1 MLPEQ
6 HDILFSFV
14 AILFAVFAVFVFGN
28 VVTHCREREGINT
41 NLWGGVFGIFAV
53 TCFLMTVHMFDLV
66 QKDQLIFFFST
77 YLWVVILMLLV
88 WGVFFKSNKIESQS
102 PPIIRGFFFWTTV
115 SLLLAGYTNWLPQQ
129 RSDPPPKEAA
139 VVGDLTMEEFAE
151 MGRVIIFGAK
161 QVAGQK
167 SIGKGQCPL
176 CHTFDPGDNI
186 GRCPNLFGVEKRS
199 HDRVKEER
207 YKTSPVAIGETEPAA
222 GIVKGKYDE
231 VPDEYKR
238 QHGPDELTGE
248 DYIRESLMCPTC
260 YVVEGYGKDNDTKSP
275 MPVITKP
282 PISLSRT
289 EVNAV
294 IAYLQSKDT
303 PGEFA
308 SVTVPLPQDDA
319 GNTGGGDA
327 AAEADSGGDEDAPVF
342 VTGKE
347 DIQTMINT
355 LGCPLCHTIPG
366 VEGAM
371 GTLGPVLHEK
381 TNAPN
386 RIKDPNYKGKAT
398 NTKEYVR
405 ESILNPGAYVVFNE
419 EAGESF
425 PDGLMPTTFSEMLSV
440 QALDKLVDFISQT
453 EAPAGS

>member
-6 HDILFSFV
+6 HDILFSFI
-14 AILFAVFAVFVFGN
+14 AILFAVFGIFVFGN
-28 VVTHCREREGINT
+28 VIQNCREREGLNT
-41 NLWGGVFGIFAV
+41 KFWGGIFGAFAIG
-53 TCFLMTVHMFDLV
+53 CFLMTVHMFDLV
-66 QKDQLIFFFST
+66 QADQLKFFFST
-77 YLWVVILMLLV
+77 YILVVLLMLFS

-102 PPIIRGFFFWTTV
+102 PPIIRGFFFWCTV

-176 CHTFDPGDNI
+176 CHTFDPGDNM
-186 GRCPNLFGVEKRS
+186 GRCPNLFGVEERS
-199 HDRVKEER
+199 HKRVKEDR
-207 YKTSPVAIGETEPAA
+207 YASSPMAIGELEPAS
-222 GIVKGKYDE
+222 GIVKG
-231 VPDEYKR
+231 VPNDIPEEYRR

-248 DYIRESLMCPTC
+248 DYLRESLMCPTC
-260 YVVEGYGKDNDTKSP
+260 YVVTGFGKDGDTKSP
-275 MPVITKP
+275 MPVIVKP
-282 PISLSRT
+282 PISLSRV

-294 IAYLQSKDT
+294 VAYLQSKDT

-308 SVTVPLPQDDA
+308 AVTVPLPQDDA
-319 GNTGGGDA
+319 GNTGGA
-327 AAEADSGGDEDAPVF
+327 IAEAPAEDEDRPVF

-347 DIQTMINT
+347 DIQAMINT

-366 VEGAM
+366 VEGAV
-371 GTLGPVLHEK
+371 GELGPKLHEK
-381 TNAPN
+381 INAPN

-425 PDGLMPTTFSEMLSV
+425 PDGLMPTTFGEMLSV

>member
-6 HDILFSFV
+6 HDILFSFL
-14 AILFAVFAVFVFGN
+14 AIVFAVFGIYVFGN
-28 VVTHCREREGINT
+28 VVQECREREGSNGK
-41 NLWGGVFGIFAV
+41 LWGGVFGAFAV
-53 TCFLMTVHMFDLV
+53 TCFMMTVHMFSLV
-66 QKDQLIFFFST
+66 QADQLAFFFST
-77 YLWVVILMLLV
+77 YIFVVILMLIV
-88 WGVFFKSNKIESQS
+88 WGVFYKSIGIEGQS

-115 SLLLAGYTNWLPQQ
+115 SVLLAGYTNWLPQQ

-139 VVGDLTMEEFAE
+139 VVGDVTMEEFAE

-176 CHTFDPGDNI
+176 CHTFDPGDHM

-199 HDRVKEER
+199 HERVKEDR
-207 YKTSPVAIGETEPAA
+207 YANSPMAIGELEPAS
-222 GIVKGKYDE
+222 GIVKGKHDE
-231 VPDEYKR
+231 IPEEYRR
-238 QHGPDELTGE
+238 QHGPEELVGE
-248 DYIRESLMCPTC
+248 DYLRESLMCPTC
-260 YVVEGYGKDNDTKSP
+260 YVVEGFGKDGDTKSP

-282 PISLSRT
+282 PISLSRV

-294 IAYLQSKDT
+294 VAYLQSKDT

-308 SVTVPLPQDDA
+308 AVTVPLPQDDA
-319 GNTGGGDA
+319 GNTGGA
-327 AAEADSGGDEDAPVF
+327 VAEESAEDEDRPVF
-342 VTGKE
+342 VTGTE
-347 DIQTMINT
+347 DIQAMINT

-371 GTLGPVLHEK
+371 GELGPKLHEK
-381 TNAPN
+381 TNAPL

-398 NTKEYVR
+398 NTREYVR
-405 ESILNPGAYVVFNE
+405 ESILNPSAYVVFNE
-419 EAGESF
+419 EAGELF
-425 PDGLMPTTFSEMLSV
+425 PDGLMPTSFGQMVSV
-440 QALDKLVDFISQT
+440 EALDKLVDFISQT

>member
-6 HDILFSFV
+6 HDILFSFI
-14 AILFAVFAVFVFGN
+14 AILFAVFGIFVFGN
-28 VVTHCREREGINT
+28 VIQNCREREGLNT
-41 NLWGGVFGIFAV
+41 KFWGGIFGAFAIG
-53 TCFLMTVHMFDLV
+53 CFLMTVHMFDLV
-66 QKDQLIFFFST
+66 QADQLKFFFST
-77 YLWVVILMLLV
+77 YILVVLLMLFS
-88 WGVFFKSNKIESQS
+88 WGVFFKSNKIEGQS
-102 PPIIRGFFFWTTV
+102 PPIIRGFFFWCTV

-176 CHTFDPGDNI
+176 CHTFDPGDNM
-186 GRCPNLFGVEKRS
+186 GRCPNLFGVEERS
-199 HDRVKEER
+199 HRRVKEDR
-207 YKTSPVAIGETEPAA
+207 YATSPMAIGELEPAS
-222 GIVKGKYDE
+222 GIVKG
-231 VPDEYKR
+231 VPNDIPEEYRR

-248 DYIRESLMCPTC
+248 DYLRESLMCPTC
-260 YVVEGYGKDNDTKSP
+260 YVVTGFGKDGDTKSP
-275 MPVITKP
+275 MPVIVKP
-282 PISLSRT
+282 PISLSRV

-294 IAYLQSKDT
+294 VAYLQSKDT

-319 GNTGGGDA
+319 GNTGGA
-327 AAEADSGGDEDAPVF
+327 VAEAPAEDEDRPVF

-347 DIQTMINT
+347 DIQAMINT

-366 VEGAM
+366 VEGAV
-371 GTLGPVLHEK
+371 GELGPKLHEK
-381 TNAPN
+381 INAPN

-419 EAGESF
+419 EAGEAF
-425 PDGLMPTTFSEMLSV
+425 PDGLMPTTFGEMLSV

-453 EAPAGS
+453 EPPA

>member
-6 HDILFSFV
+6 HDILFSFI
-14 AILFAVFAVFVFGN
+14 AILFAVFGIFVFGN
-28 VVTHCREREGINT
+28 VIQNCREREGLNIKF
-41 NLWGGVFGIFAV
+41 WGGIFGAFAIG
-53 TCFLMTVHMFDLV
+53 CFLMTVHMFDLV
-66 QKDQLIFFFST
+66 QADQLKFFFST
-77 YLWVVILMLLV
+77 YILVVLMMLFF
-88 WGVFFKSNKIESQS
+88 WGVFFKSNKIEGQS
-102 PPIIRGFFFWTTV
+102 PPIIRGFFFWCTV

-139 VVGDLTMEEFAE
+139 IVGDLTMEEFAE

-176 CHTFDPGDNI
+176 CHTFDPGDNM
-186 GRCPNLFGVEKRS
+186 GRCPNLFGVEERS
-199 HDRVKEER
+199 HKRIKEDR
-207 YKTSPVAIGETEPAA
+207 YASSPMAIGELEPAS
-222 GIVKGKYDE
+222 GIVKGSPTDIPE
-231 VPDEYKR
+231 EYRR

-248 DYIRESLMCPTC
+248 DYLRESLMCPTC
-260 YVVEGYGKDNDTKSP
+260 YVVTGFGKDGDTKSP
-275 MPVITKP
+275 MPVIVKP
-282 PISLSRT
+282 PISLSRV

-294 IAYLQSKDT
+294 VAYLQSKDT

-319 GNTGGGDA
+319 GNTGGA
-327 AAEADSGGDEDAPVF
+327 IAEAPDEDEDRPVF
-342 VTGKE
+342 VTGNE
-347 DIQTMINT
+347 DIQAMINT

-371 GTLGPVLHEK
+371 GELGPKLHEK
-381 TNAPN
+381 INAPN

-405 ESILNPGAYVVFNE
+405 ESILNPSAYVVFNE
-419 EAGESF
+419 EAGEAF
-425 PDGLMPTTFSEMLSV
+425 PDGLMPTTFGEMLSV
-440 QALDKLVDFISQT
+440 SALDKLVDFISQT

>member
-6 HDILFSFV
+6 HDILFSFLSIMF
-14 AILFAVFAVFVFGN
+14 ALFGVYVFGN
-28 VVTHCREREGINT
+28 VIQHCREREGLNGT
-41 NLWGGVFGIFAV
+41 LWGGIFGVFAI
-53 TCFLMTVHMFDLV
+53 TCFMMTVHMFSLV
-66 QKDQLIFFFST
+66 QGDQLIFFFST
-77 YLWVVILMLLV
+77 YLWTILLMLFA
-88 WGVFFKSNKIESQS
+88 WGVFFKSNKIERQS
-102 PPIIRGFFFWTTV
+102 APIIRAFFFYTTISV
-115 SLLLAGYTNWLPQQ
+115 LLAGYTNWLPQQ

-139 VVGDLTMEEFAE
+139 TVGDLTMEEFTE

-176 CHTFDPGDNI
+176 CHTFDPGDHM

-231 VPDEYKR
+231 IPEEYR
-238 QHGPDELTGE
+238 RADGPDELIGE
-248 DYIRESLMCPTC
+248 DYLRESLMCPTC
-260 YVVEGYGKDNDTKSP
+260 YVVKGFGKANDTKSP
-275 MPVITKP
+275 MPVIVKP
-282 PISLSRT
+282 PISLSRV
-289 EVNAV
+289 EINAV
-294 IAYLQSKDT
+294 IAYLQAKDT

-319 GNTGGGDA
+319 GNTGGA
-327 AAEADSGGDEDAPVF
+327 VVEEDSGGDEEGPVF
-342 VTGKE
+342 VTGNE

-366 VEGAM
+366 IEGAV
-371 GTLGPVLHEK
+371 GELGPKLHEK
-381 TNAPN
+381 INAPK

-425 PDGLMPTTFSEMLSV
+425 PDGLMPTTFSEQLSV
-440 QALDKLVDFISQT
+440 NAIDKLVDFISQT
-453 EAPAGS
+453 EPPAGS

>member
-6 HDILFSFV
+6 HDILFSFI
-14 AILFAVFAVFVFGN
+14 AILFAVFGIFVFGN
-28 VVTHCREREGINT
+28 VIQNCREREGLNT
-41 NLWGGVFGIFAV
+41 KFWGGIFGAFAIG
-53 TCFLMTVHMFDLV
+53 CFLMTVHMFDLV
-66 QKDQLIFFFST
+66 QADQLKFFFST
-77 YLWVVILMLLV
+77 YILVVLLMLFS

-102 PPIIRGFFFWTTV
+102 PPIIRGFFFWCTV

-176 CHTFDPGDNI
+176 CHTFDPGDNM
-186 GRCPNLFGVEKRS
+186 GRCPNLFGVEERS
-199 HDRVKEER
+199 HKRVKEDR
-207 YKTSPVAIGETEPAA
+207 YATSPMAIGELEPAS
-222 GIVKGKYDE
+222 GIVKG
-231 VPDEYKR
+231 VPNDIPEEYRR

-248 DYIRESLMCPTC
+248 DYLRESLMCPTC
-260 YVVEGYGKDNDTKSP
+260 YVVTGFGKDGDTKSP
-275 MPVITKP
+275 MPVIVKP
-282 PISLSRT
+282 PISLSRV

-294 IAYLQSKDT
+294 VAYLQSKDT

-308 SVTVPLPQDDA
+308 AVTVPLPQDDA
-319 GNTGGGDA
+319 GNTGGA
-327 AAEADSGGDEDAPVF
+327 IAEAPAEDEDRPVF
-342 VTGKE
+342 VTGNE
-347 DIQTMINT
+347 DIQAMINT

-371 GTLGPVLHEK
+371 GELGPKLHEK
-381 TNAPN
+381 INAPN

-405 ESILNPGAYVVFNE
+405 ESILNPSAYVVFNE

-425 PDGLMPTTFSEMLSV
+425 PDGLMPTTFGEMLSV

>member
-6 HDILFSFV
+6 HDILFSFI
-14 AILFAVFAVFVFGN
+14 AILFAVFGIFVFGN
-28 VVTHCREREGINT
+28 VIQNCREREGLNT
-41 NLWGGVFGIFAV
+41 KFWGGIFGAFAIG
-53 TCFLMTVHMFDLV
+53 CFLMTVHMFDLV
-66 QKDQLIFFFST
+66 QADQLKFFFST
-77 YLWVVILMLLV
+77 YILVVLVMLFS

-102 PPIIRGFFFWTTV
+102 PPIIRGFFFWCTV

-176 CHTFDPGDNI
+176 CHTFDPGDNM
-186 GRCPNLFGVEKRS
+186 GRCPNLFGVEERS
-199 HDRVKEER
+199 HKRVKEDR
-207 YKTSPVAIGETEPAA
+207 YATSPMAIGELEPAS
-222 GIVKGKYDE
+222 GIVKG
-231 VPDEYKR
+231 VPTDIPEEYRR

-248 DYIRESLMCPTC
+248 DYLRESLMCPTC
-260 YVVEGYGKDNDTKSP
+260 YVVTGFGKDGDTKSP
-275 MPVITKP
+275 MPVIVKP
-282 PISLSRT
+282 PISLSRV

-294 IAYLQSKDT
+294 VAYLQSKDT

-308 SVTVPLPQDDA
+308 AVTVPLPQDDA
-319 GNTGGGDA
+319 GNTGGA
-327 AAEADSGGDEDAPVF
+327 IAEAPAEDEDRPVF

-347 DIQTMINT
+347 DIQAMINT

-366 VEGAM
+366 VEGAV
-371 GTLGPVLHEK
+371 GELGPKLHEK
-381 TNAPN
+381 INAPN

-419 EAGESF
+419 EAGEAF
-425 PDGLMPTTFSEMLSV
+425 PDGLMPTTFGEMLSV

-453 EAPAGS
+453 EPPA

>member
-6 HDILFSFV
+6 HDILFSFI
-14 AILFAVFAVFVFGN
+14 AIAFAIFAIYVFASSIQI
-28 VVTHCREREGINT
+28 CREREGIDT
-41 NLWGGVFGIFAV
+41 RFWGTIFGVFAIGA
-53 TCFLMTVHMFDLV
+53 FLMTAHMFTLV
-66 QKDQLIFFFST
+66 QADQLQFFFST
-77 YLWVVILMLLV
+77 YLWAIVVLLMV
-88 WGVFFKSNKIESQS
+88 WGAFYKSNKIERES

-139 VVGDLTMEEFAE
+139 VVGDVTMEEFAE

-176 CHTFDPGDNI
+176 CHTFDPGDDS
-186 GRCPNLFGVEKRS
+186 GRCPNLFGVENRS
-199 HDRVKEER
+199 HDRVKEDR
-207 YKTSPVAIGETEPAA
+207 YATSPVAIGETEPAS

-231 VPDEYKR
+231 VPEEYRR
-238 QHGPDELTGE
+238 QHGPDEFIGE
-248 DYIRESLMCPTC
+248 DYIRESMMCPTC
-260 YVVEGYGKDNDTKSP
+260 YVVKDFGNAGDLKSP
-275 MPVITKP
+275 MPVIVKP
-282 PISLSRT
+282 PVSLSRN

-308 SVTVPLPQDDA
+308 TVTVPLPQDDA
-319 GNTGGGDA
+319 GNTGGVL
-327 AAEADSGGDEDAPVF
+327 AEDSSDDEDKPVF
-342 VTGKE
+342 VTGTE

-371 GTLGPVLHEK
+371 GMLGPELHEK
-381 TNAPN
+381 INAPK

-419 EAGESF
+419 AEGELF
-425 PDGLMPTTFSEMLSV
+425 PDGLMPTDFSQQLSV
-440 QALDKLVDFISQT
+440 HAIDKLVDFISQT
-453 EAPAGS
+453 EPPAGS

>member
-6 HDILFSFV
+6 HDILFTFI
-14 AILFAVFAVFVFGN
+14 AIAFAVFAIYVFASSIQI
-28 VVTHCREREGINT
+28 CREREGINIGF
-41 NLWGGVFGIFAV
+41 WGTVFGAFAIGA
-53 TCFLMTVHMFDLV
+53 FLMTAHMFTLI
-66 QKDQLIFFFST
+66 QADQLQFFFST
-77 YLWVVILMLLV
+77 YLWAIVVLLMV
-88 WGVFFKSNKIESQS
+88 WGAFYKSNKIESQS

-139 VVGDLTMEEFAE
+139 LVGDVTMSEFAE
-151 MGRVIIFGAK
+151 MGRIIIFGAK

-176 CHTFDPGDNI
+176 CHTFDPGDNS
-186 GRCPNLFGVEKRS
+186 GRCPNLFGVENRS
-199 HDRVKEER
+199 HDRVKEDR
-207 YKTSPVAIGETEPAA
+207 YATSPIAIGETDPAS

-231 VPDEYKR
+231 IPEEYRR
-238 QHGPDELTGE
+238 QNGPDEFTGE
-248 DYIRESLMCPTC
+248 DYIRESVMCPTC
-260 YVVEGYGKDNDTKSP
+260 YVVEKFGNDGDTKSP
-275 MPVITKP
+275 MPIIVKP
-282 PISLSRT
+282 PISLSRI

-308 SVTVPLPQDDA
+308 TVTVPLPQDDA
-319 GNTGGGDA
+319 GNTGGA
-327 AAEADSGGDEDAPVF
+327 VAEDSSDDEDKPVF
-342 VTGKE
+342 VTGTE

-371 GTLGPVLHEK
+371 GMLGPELHEK
-381 TNAPN
+381 INAPK

-419 EAGESF
+419 AEGELF
-425 PDGLMPTTFSEMLSV
+425 PDGLMPTDFSQMLSV
-440 QALDKLVDFISQT
+440 HAIDKLVDFISQT
-453 EAPAGS
+453 EPPAGS

>member
-6 HDILFSFV
+6 HDILFSFI
-14 AILFAVFAVFVFGN
+14 AILFAVFGIFVFGN
-28 VVTHCREREGINT
+28 VIQNCREREGLNIKF
-41 NLWGGVFGIFAV
+41 WGGIFGAFAIG
-53 TCFLMTVHMFDLV
+53 CFLMTVHMFDLV
-66 QKDQLIFFFST
+66 QADQLKFFFST
-77 YLWVVILMLLV
+77 YILVVLMMLFF
-88 WGVFFKSNKIESQS
+88 WGVFFKSNKIEGQS
-102 PPIIRGFFFWTTV
+102 PPIIRGFFFWCTV

-139 VVGDLTMEEFAE
+139 IVGDLTMEEFAE

-176 CHTFDPGDNI
+176 CHTFDPGDNM
-186 GRCPNLFGVEKRS
+186 GRCPNLFGVEERS
-199 HDRVKEER
+199 HKRIKEDR
-207 YKTSPVAIGETEPAA
+207 YASSPMAIGELEPAS
-222 GIVKGKYDE
+222 GIVKG
-231 VPDEYKR
+231 VPNDIPEEYRR

-248 DYIRESLMCPTC
+248 DYLRESLMCPTC
-260 YVVEGYGKDNDTKSP
+260 YVVTGFGKDGDTKSP
-275 MPVITKP
+275 MPVIVKP
-282 PISLSRT
+282 PISLSRV

-294 IAYLQSKDT
+294 VAYLQSKDT

-319 GNTGGGDA
+319 GNTGGA
-327 AAEADSGGDEDAPVF
+327 IAEAPDEDEDRPVF
-342 VTGKE
+342 VTGNE
-347 DIQTMINT
+347 DIQAMINT

-366 VEGAM
+366 IEGAM
-371 GTLGPVLHEK
+371 GELGPVLHEK

-419 EAGESF
+419 AEGESF
-425 PDGLMPTTFSEMLSV
+425 PDGLMPTTFGEMLSV
-440 QALDKLVDFISQT
+440 SALEKVVDFISQT
-453 EAPAGS
+453 EDPAGS

>member
-6 HDILFSFV
+6 HDILFSFL
-14 AILFAVFAVFVFGN
+14 AIVFAVFGIFVFGN
-28 VVTHCREREGINT
+28 VVQNCRERELSGGKM
-41 NLWGGVFGIFAV
+41 WGGIFGVFAV
-53 TCFLMTVHMFDLV
+53 VCFMMTVHMFSLV
-66 QKDQLIFFFST
+66 QGDQLSFFFST
-77 YLWVVILMLLV
+77 YLWAILLLLLT
-88 WGVFFKSNKIESQS
+88 WGIFFKSNNIESQS

-115 SLLLAGYTNWLPQQ
+115 SVLLAGYTNWLPQQ

-139 VVGDLTMEEFAE
+139 VVGDVTMEEFAE

-176 CHTFDPGDNI
+176 CHDFDAGAHI

-199 HDRVKEER
+199 HDRVKEDR
-207 YKTSPVAIGETEPAA
+207 YATSPMAIGELEPAA
-222 GIVKGKYDE
+222 GIIKGKYDE
-231 VPDEYKR
+231 IPEEYRR
-238 QHGPDELTGE
+238 QHGPDELVGE
-248 DYIRESLMCPTC
+248 DYIRESLMCPSC
-260 YVVEGYGKDNDTKSP
+260 YVVEGFGGSGDTKSP
-275 MPVITKP
+275 MPVIVKP
-282 PISLSRT
+282 PISLSRV

-308 SVTVPLPQDDA
+308 AVTVPLPQDDA
-319 GNTGGGDA
+319 GNTGGA
-327 AAEADSGGDEDAPVF
+327 VVEEDSGGDEDRPVF
-342 VTGKE
+342 VTGTE
-347 DIQTMINT
+347 DIQAMINT

-371 GTLGPVLHEK
+371 GELGPKLHEK

-405 ESILNPGAYVVFNE
+405 ESILKPSAYVVFNE

-425 PDGLMPTTFSEMLSV
+425 PDGLMPTTFGQMLSV
-440 QALDKLVDFISQT
+440 EALDKLVDFISQT

>member
-6 HDILFSFV
+6 HDILFTFI
-14 AILFAVFAVFVFGN
+14 AIAFAVFAIYVFASSIQI
-28 VVTHCREREGINT
+28 CREREGINIGF
-41 NLWGGVFGIFAV
+41 WGTVFGAFAIGA
-53 TCFLMTVHMFDLV
+53 FLMTAHMFTLV
-66 QKDQLIFFFST
+66 QADQLQFFFST
-77 YLWVVILMLLV
+77 YLWAIVILLMV
-88 WGVFFKSNKIESQS
+88 WGAFYKSNKIESQS

-139 VVGDLTMEEFAE
+139 LVGDVTMSEFAE

-176 CHTFDPGDNI
+176 CHTFDPGDNS
-186 GRCPNLFGVEKRS
+186 GRCPNLFGVENRS
-199 HDRVKEER
+199 HDRIKEDR
-207 YKTSPVAIGETEPAA
+207 YATSPIAIGETDPAS

-231 VPDEYKR
+231 IPEEYRR
-238 QHGPDELTGE
+238 QNGPDEFTGE
-248 DYIRESLMCPTC
+248 DYIRESVMCPTC
-260 YVVEGYGKDNDTKSP
+260 YVVEKFGNDGDTKSP
-275 MPVITKP
+275 MPIISKP
-282 PISLSRT
+282 PISLSRI

-308 SVTVPLPQDDA
+308 TVTVPLPQNDA
-319 GNTGGGDA
+319 GNTGVA
-327 AAEADSGGDEDAPVF
+327 VAEDSSDDEDKPVF
-342 VTGKE
+342 VTGTE

-371 GTLGPVLHEK
+371 GMLGPELHEK
-381 TNAPN
+381 INAPK

-419 EAGESF
+419 AEGELF
-425 PDGLMPTTFSEMLSV
+425 PDGLMPTDFSQMLSV
-440 QALDKLVDFISQT
+440 HAIDKLVDFISQT
-453 EAPAGS
+453 EPPAGS

>member
-6 HDILFSFV
+6 HDILFSFI
-14 AILFAVFAVFVFGN
+14 AILFAVFGVFVFGN
-28 VVTHCREREGINT
+28 VVQACREREGLNT
-41 NLWGGVFGIFAV
+41 NLWGGIFGAYAIG
-53 TCFLMTVHMFDLV
+53 CFLMTVHMFDLV
-66 QKDQLIFFFST
+66 QADQLEFFFST
-77 YLWVVILMLLV
+77 YLWVVITMLLA
-88 WGVFFKSNKIESQS
+88 WGVFFKSNKIEAQS

-176 CHTFDPGDNI
+176 CHTFDPGDNM
-186 GRCPNLFGVEKRS
+186 GRCPNLFGVEERS
-199 HDRVKEER
+199 HTRVKEDR
-207 YKTSPVAIGETEPAA
+207 YASSPMAVGELEPAS
-222 GIVKGKYDE
+222 GIVKGKPSE
-231 VPDEYKR
+231 IPEEYRR

-248 DYIRESLMCPTC
+248 DYLRESLMCPTC
-260 YVVEGYGKDNDTKSP
+260 YVVKGFGKDGDTKSP
-275 MPVITKP
+275 MPVIVKP

-294 IAYLQSKDT
+294 VAYLQSKDT

-319 GNTGGGDA
+319 GNTGGAVVEEA
-327 AAEADSGGDEDAPVF
+327 ASDEEAPTF

-347 DIQTMINT
+347 DIQAMINT

-366 VEGAM
+366 VEGAV
-371 GTLGPVLHEK
+371 GELGPKLHEK
-381 TNAPN
+381 INAPN

-425 PDGLMPTTFSEMLSV
+425 PDGLMPTTFGEMLSV

-453 EAPAGS
+453 EPPAGS

>member
-6 HDILFSFV
+6 HDILFSFL
-14 AILFAVFAVFVFGN
+14 AILFAVFGIFVFGN
-28 VVTHCREREGINT
+28 VIQNCREREGMNT
-41 NLWGGVFGIFAV
+41 KLWGTIFGAFA
-53 TCFLMTVHMFDLV
+53 FGLFMMTVHMFSLV
-66 QKDQLIFFFST
+66 QRDQLIFFFST
-77 YLWVVILMLLV
+77 YLWCILLLLFT
-88 WGVFFKSNKIESQS
+88 WGVFFKSNKIEGQS

-115 SLLLAGYTNWLPQQ
+115 SVLLAGYTNWLPQQ

-176 CHTFDPGDNI
+176 CHTFDPGDHM

-199 HDRVKEER
+199 HDRVKEDR
-207 YKTSPVAIGETEPAA
+207 YATSPVPIGEQEPAA
-222 GIVKGKYDE
+222 GIVKGKYDQIPE
-231 VPDEYKR
+231 EFR
-238 QHGPDELTGE
+238 RANGPDELIGE
-248 DYIRESLMCPTC
+248 DYLRESLMCPTC
-260 YVVEGYGKDNDTKSP
+260 YVVEGFGKDGDTKSP

-319 GNTGGGDA
+319 GNTGGDA
-327 AAEADSGGDEDAPVF
+327 AAEAPAEDEGDKPIF
-342 VTGKE
+342 VTGNE
-347 DIQTMINT
+347 DTQAMINT

-371 GTLGPVLHEK
+371 GQLGPVLHEK
-381 TNAPN
+381 TNAPK

-419 EAGESF
+419 AAGESF
-425 PDGLMPTTFSEMLSV
+425 PDGLMPTNFSQMLSV

>member
-6 HDILFSFV
+6 HDILFSFI
-14 AILFAVFAVFVFGN
+14 AILFAVFGVFVFGN
-28 VVTHCREREGINT
+28 VIQNCREREGINT
-41 NLWGGVFGIFAV
+41 KFWGGIFGAFAIG
-53 TCFLMTVHMFDLV
+53 CFLMTVHMFDLV
-66 QKDQLIFFFST
+66 QADQLKFFFST
-77 YLWVVILMLLV
+77 YILVVLMLLFF
-88 WGVFFKSNKIESQS
+88 WGVFFKSNKIEGQS
-102 PPIIRGFFFWTTV
+102 PPIIRGFFFWCTI

-176 CHTFDPGDNI
+176 CHTFDPGDNM
-186 GRCPNLFGVEKRS
+186 GRCPNLFGVEERS
-199 HDRVKEER
+199 HTRVKEDR
-207 YKTSPVAIGETEPAA
+207 YLTSPMAVGELEPAS
-222 GIVKGKYDE
+222 GIVKG
-231 VPDEYKR
+231 VPAEIPEEYRR

-248 DYIRESLMCPTC
+248 DYLRESLMCPTC
-260 YVVEGYGKDNDTKSP
+260 YVVTGFGKDGDTKSP
-275 MPVITKP
+275 MPVIVKP
-282 PISLSRT
+282 PISLSRV

-294 IAYLQSKDT
+294 VAYLQAKDT
-303 PGEFA
+303 PGEFGA
-308 SVTVPLPQDDA
+308 VTVPLPQDDA
-319 GNTGGGDA
+319 GNTGGAVVEDDSSDE
-327 AAEADSGGDEDAPVF
+327 EAPTF

-347 DIQTMINT
+347 DIQAMINT

-371 GTLGPVLHEK
+371 GELGPKLHEK
-381 TNAPN
+381 TNAPK

-405 ESILNPGAYVVFNE
+405 ESILNPSAYVVFNE
-419 EAGESF
+419 EAGEAF
-425 PDGLMPTTFSEMLSV
+425 PDGLMPTTFGEMVSV
-440 QALDKLVDFISQT
+440 QALEKLVDFISQT

>member
-6 HDILFSFV
+6 HDILFSFI
-14 AILFAVFAVFVFGN
+14 AILFAVFGIFVFGN
-28 VVTHCREREGINT
+28 VIQNCREREGLNIKF
-41 NLWGGVFGIFAV
+41 WGGIFGAFAIG
-53 TCFLMTVHMFDLV
+53 CFLMTVHMFDLV
-66 QKDQLIFFFST
+66 QADQLKFFFST
-77 YLWVVILMLLV
+77 YILVVLMMLFF
-88 WGVFFKSNKIESQS
+88 WGVFFKSNKIEGQS
-102 PPIIRGFFFWTTV
+102 PPIIRGFFFWCTV

-139 VVGDLTMEEFAE
+139 IVGDLTMEEFAE

-176 CHTFDPGDNI
+176 CHTFDPGDNM
-186 GRCPNLFGVEKRS
+186 GRCPNLFGVEERS
-199 HDRVKEER
+199 HKRIKEDR
-207 YKTSPVAIGETEPAA
+207 YASSPMAIGELEPAS
-222 GIVKGKYDE
+222 GIVKGSPTDIPE
-231 VPDEYKR
+231 EYR
-238 QHGPDELTGE
+238 REHGPDELTGE
-248 DYIRESLMCPTC
+248 DYLRESLMCPTC
-260 YVVEGYGKDNDTKSP
+260 YVVTGFGKDGDTKSP
-275 MPVITKP
+275 MPVIVKP
-282 PISLSRT
+282 PISLSRV

-294 IAYLQSKDT
+294 VAYLQSKDT

-319 GNTGGGDA
+319 GNTGGA
-327 AAEADSGGDEDAPVF
+327 IAEAPDEDEDRPVF
-342 VTGKE
+342 VTGNE
-347 DIQTMINT
+347 DIQAMINT

-366 VEGAM
+366 IEGAM
-371 GTLGPVLHEK
+371 GELGPVLHEK

-419 EAGESF
+419 AEGESF
-425 PDGLMPTTFSEMLSV
+425 PDGLMPTTFGEMLSV
-440 QALDKLVDFISQT
+440 SALEKVVDFISQT
-453 EAPAGS
+453 EDPAGS

>member
-6 HDILFSFV
+6 HDILFSFI
-14 AILFAVFAVFVFGN
+14 AIAFAIFAIYVFASSIQI
-28 VVTHCREREGINT
+28 CREREGIDT
-41 NLWGGVFGIFAV
+41 RFWGTVFGAFAIGA
-53 TCFLMTVHMFDLV
+53 FLMTAHMFTLV
-66 QKDQLIFFFST
+66 QADQLQFFFST
-77 YLWVVILMLLV
+77 YLWAIVVLLMV
-88 WGVFFKSNKIESQS
+88 WGSFYKSNKIEGES

-139 VVGDLTMEEFAE
+139 VVGDVTMEEFAE

-176 CHTFDPGDNI
+176 CHTFDPGDHM

-199 HDRVKEER
+199 HDRVKEDR
-207 YKTSPVAIGETEPAA
+207 YATSPMAIGELEPAS

-231 VPDEYKR
+231 IPEEYRR
-238 QHGPDELTGE
+238 QHGPDEFTGE
-248 DYIRESLMCPTC
+248 DYIRESVMCPTC
-260 YVVEGYGKDNDTKSP
+260 YVVEKFGKDGDTKSP
-275 MPVITKP
+275 MPIITKP

-308 SVTVPLPQDDA
+308 TVTVPLPQDDA
-319 GNTGGGDA
+319 GNTGIA
-327 AAEADSGGDEDAPVF
+327 VEAPDEDEDKPVF
-342 VTGKE
+342 VTGTE
-347 DIQTMINT
+347 DIQAMINT

-371 GTLGPVLHEK
+371 GMLGPELHEK
-381 TNAPN
+381 INAPK

-405 ESILNPGAYVVFNE
+405 ESNLNPGAYVVFNE
-419 EAGESF
+419 AEGELF
-425 PDGLMPTTFSEMLSV
+425 PDGLMPTDFSQQLSV
-440 QALDKLVDFISQT
+440 HAIDKLVDFISQT
-453 EAPAGS
+453 EPPAGS